1 MQAGAPLAE
10 GAAEDRDALGTGGTQ
25 GALPGPSDRVLHP
38 QCRGALRGAWLWL
51 IYLFL
56 LQSVQ
61 I

>member
-1 MQAGAPLAE
+1 MQAGPPLAE
-10 GAAEDRDALGTGGTQ
+10 GTAEDRDALGTCRTQ
-25 GALPGPSDRVLHP
+25 GALPGLSDRVLNA
-38 QCRGALRGAWLWL
+38 QCTKFCWGVWLWL